1 MTTYIALLRGVNVS
15 GQKMIKMEEL
25 KRVLLSLKFKNLK
38 TYIQS
43 GNIIFET
50 EKTDPLFLEKQIG
63 EKILTHF
70 GFPVPV
76 VIRSRQELENI
87 FMNNPFLLKRNEP
100 ADKLHVTF
108 LPGQPDQDLVK
119 KIEGYQ
125 FLPDEFVIS
134 GKEVYLFCPGGY
146 GRSKLSNQFIESKL
160 KMTVTT
166 RNWKTVETLLNM
178 SAA

>member
-1 MTTYIALLRGVNVS
+1 MTTYIALLRGINVS
-15 GQKMIKMEEL
+15 GHRMINMEEL
-25 KRVLLSLKFKNLK
+25 KKVLASLNFKNLR

-63 EKILTHF
+63 EKILNHF
-70 GFPVPV
+70 GFLVPV
-76 VIRSRQELENI
+76 IIRSREEMEKI
-87 FMNNPFLLKRNEP
+87 FMNNPFILKRNEP
-100 ADKLHVTF
+100 AGKLHVTF
-108 LPGQPDQDLVK
+108 LPVKPDLDLLK
-119 KIEGYQ
+119 KLEEYR

-146 GRSKLSNQFIESKL
+146 GRTKLSNQFFESKL
-160 KMTVTT
+160 KITVTT